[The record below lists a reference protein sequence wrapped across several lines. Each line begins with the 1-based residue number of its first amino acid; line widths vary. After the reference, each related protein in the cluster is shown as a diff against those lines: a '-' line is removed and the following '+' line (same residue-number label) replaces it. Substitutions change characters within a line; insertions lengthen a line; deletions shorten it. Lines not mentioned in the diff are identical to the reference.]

1 MSSMYIS
8 MQFNFYVVTI
18 LMTIQLWYVIYSVII
33 EIFTKNLIIKWF
45 LKSRDLTKH
54 VFYEANDWKER
65 YILRIMIHKVHI
77 LFL

>member
-8 MQFNFYVVTI
+8 MQSNFYVVTI

-45 LKSRDLTKH
+45 LKSRD
-54 VFYEANDWKER
+54 YEANDWKER
-65 YILRIMIHKVHI
+65 YILRIMIHKVQI